1 MVVRSFKTLVL
12 GLAAAGLSVAPAF
25 AAAPT
30 ADDLVARNLAARG
43 GAPAVAALQSVRFT
57 GKLIFS
63 GGFELSYVETR
74 DRKAGDRFDATIQ
87 GLTLIQAYDGK
98 GGWKIN
104 PFQGRKDAERMSD
117 DEARQLADGAT
128 IEGPLLLAGA
138 EGATVTALGVEDV
151 DGSPA
156 YKLKVV
162 QKDGDEFTYFLDPD
176 TWLEIK
182 IVERRKIRGAEQVTV
197 TDLGDYE
204 KVGGVYF
211 PMSLVAGPQGAPE
224 DQRQITAIDKGEANV
239 TVSAGYFNMPAAPA
253 AKSK

>member
-1 MVVRSFKTLVL
+1 MNALRTMALALATL
-12 GLAAAGLSVAPAF
+12 GLSVGGAA

-30 ADDLVARNLAARG
+30 ADELVARNLAARG
-43 GAPAVAALQSVRFT
+43 GAMAIGALKSVRFT

-63 GGFELSYVETR
+63 GGFELTYVETR
-74 DRKAGDRFDATIQ
+74 DRTSGGDRIDATIQ

-98 GGWKIN
+98 GAWKIN

-128 IEGPLLLAGA
+128 LEGPLLLAGA
-138 EGATVTALGVEDV
+138 QGAALTALGMEDV

-156 YKLKVV
+156 YKVKLV

-182 IVERRKIRGAEQVTV
+182 IIERRKIRGAEQVTE

-211 PMSLVAGPQGAPE
+211 PMSLVSGPQGATA
-224 DQRQITAIDKGEANV
+224 DQRQIIAIDKGEANV
-239 TVSAGYFNMPAAPA
+239 APSANLFMMPAAPA
-253 AKSK
+253 AKTN